1 MIKKIIKWF
10 KRNPCIEC
18 EYYEKK
24 TNICHSKKCGTH
36 GLHPYVNKIDKLF
49 CEACKDK

>member
-18 EYYEKK
+18 KYYLQE
-24 TNICHSKKCGTH
+24 TNICQSKKCATYGN
-36 GLHPYVNKIDKLF
+36 HPYVNKIDRLL